1 MNLYELCVKIGA
13 DVTDVNKGIDE
24 TEKKT
29 SGLGEKIKN
38 GLAAVGKAAVVGV
51 TAAATAIGTIGT
63 KAIQA
68 YADYEQL
75 VGGVETLF
83 GAGGQSVEEYAA
95 SVGKSVDE
103 VKRAYNDL
111 ITAQE
116 GVMEDAA
123 NAYKT
128 AGMSANEYMETVTSF
143 AAALSANLGGDTM
156 AAAEYARVAVTDMAD
171 NANKMGS
178 SMESIQNA
186 YQGFAKQNYSMLD
199 NLKLGYGGTAAEMYR
214 LLSNAKEIDETFD
227 AVFSLDEK
235 GHLEANY
242 SDIVQAIH
250 IVQTEMGIT
259 GTTAKEAASTIQG
272 SFGMVKAAWQNLVTG
287 LADPDQNLGTLVGN
301 FTDSIVVAGN
311 NLIPR
316 IQELLPRIVEAIT
329 TLMVTVST
337 QLPGILGSVL
347 PSLIEGA
354 SNLVTGLM
362 SALPEILTVLGDIA
376 PTAIGIL
383 VPAIVELLPEII
395 QTGIDVVIS
404 LVQGITETLPELIP
418 AATEAII
425 KIAETLTDPGN
436 LGNLVDAAL
445 EIILALADGIIDAV
459 PRLLEV
465 APKIITNLITALI
478 ENFPK
483 IIESG
488 VKLVMSL
495 VDGLIKSIPQLTAA
509 VPKLIIGIVQG
520 ILDNLPQIIM
530 SGPKIIMALIEGL
543 ISAIPDLVLAVPTLI
558 KSIVDTFLNYDWG
571 SIGRN
576 IVSGIKNGVLNT
588 WNGLKSG
595 VGTAVNGLVGG
606 VESILGIASPSKVFA
621 RIGGYMAEGL
631 GQGFDREMT
640 GVRKDIE
647 DQMTFGTTSFSVSGA
662 AKSSVG
668 VVNGLLANNQP
679 GGLTQVNL
687 VVDGQTLARVLFDPL
702 RGEILQRGV
711 SLA

>member
-24 TEKKT
+24 TGKKT
-29 SGLGEKIKN
+29 SDLGEKIKN
-38 GLAAVGKAAVVGV
+38 GLAAAGKAAVVGV

-75 VGGVETLF
+75 VGGVETLLKDS
-83 GAGGQSVEEYAA
+83 QDKVMEYA
-95 SVGKSVDE
+95 
-103 VKRAYNDL
+103 N
-111 ITAQE
+111 
-116 GVMEDAA
+116 

-128 AGMSANEYMETVTSF
+128 AGLSANEYMETVTSF
-143 AAALSANLGGDTM
+143 SASLLQSLDGDTSASAEKANL
-156 AAAEYARVAVTDMAD
+156 ALTDMSD
-171 NANKMGS
+171 NANKMGTD
-178 SMESIQNA
+178 MTSIQNA
-186 YQGFAKQNYSMLD
+186 YQGFAKANYTMLD
-199 NLKLGYGGTAAEMYR
+199 NLKLGYGGTQAEMQR
-214 LLSNAKEIDETFD
+214 LLED
-227 AVFSLDEK
+227 AEK
-235 GHLEANY
+235 ISGVKYDISSYA
-242 SDIVQAIH
+242 DIVDAIH
-250 IVQTEMGIT
+250 VVQTEMGIT

-287 LADPDQNLGTLVGN
+287 LADPGQDLGALVGN
-301 FTDSIVVAGN
+301 FTDSVVVAGN

-316 IQELLPRIVEAIT
+316 IQELLPRIVET
-329 TLMVTVST
+329 VTSLVGTVSE
-337 QLPGILGSVL
+337 QLPALLESVL

-354 SNLVTGLM
+354 TSLIAGLM
-362 SALPEILTVLGDIA
+362 AALPSVLAVLGDVA
-376 PTAIGIL
+376 PTVIGIL
-383 VPAIVELLPEII
+383 VPALIDLLPQIV
-395 QTGIDVVIS
+395 QTGIDVIVS
-404 LVQGITETLPELIP
+404 LVQGISEAMPELIP
-418 AATEAII
+418 AATEAILEI
-425 KIAETLTDPGN
+425 VDTLTNPDNIGK
-436 LGNLVDAAL
+436 LVDAAL
-445 EIILALADGIIDAV
+445 KIILTLADGIIDAV

-465 APKIITNLITALI
+465 APKIITNLITALT

-488 VKLVMSL
+488 AKLVASL
-495 VDGLIKSIPQLTAA
+495 SDGLIKSIPQLTETA
-509 VPKLIIGIVQG
+509 PKLIIGIVQG
-520 ILDNLPQIIM
+520 ILDNLPEIIM

-543 ISAIPDLVLAVPTLI
+543 ISAIPDLVQAVPTLI

-576 IVSGIKNGVLNT
+576 IVSGIKNGVSNT

-631 GQGFDREMT
+631 GQGFDREML

-679 GGLTQVNL
+679 GTPMQINL
-687 VVDGQTLARVLFDPL
+687 VLDGQTIARAIFDPL
-702 RGEILQRGV
+702 RGEIVQRGV

>member
-24 TEKKT
+24 TGKKM

-38 GLAAVGKAAVVGV
+38 GLAAAGKAAVVGV
-51 TAAATAIGTIGT
+51 TAAATAVGALGT
-63 KAIQA
+63 KAVQA

-199 NLKLGYGGTAAEMYR
+199 NLKLGYGGTAKEMYR
-214 LLSNAKEIDETFD
+214 LLSDAKEIDETFD

-287 LADPDQNLGTLVGN
+287 LADPDQDLGTLVGN
-301 FTDSIVVAGN
+301 LTDSIVAAGN

-316 IQELLPRIVEAIT
+316 IQELLPRIVEA
-329 TLMVTVST
+329 VTSLVGTASE
-337 QLPGILGSVL
+337 QLPALLESVL

-354 SNLVTGLM
+354 TSLIAGLM
-362 SALPEILTVLGDIA
+362 AALPAVLAVLGNVA
-376 PTAIGIL
+376 PTVIGIL
-383 VPAIVELLPEII
+383 VPALIDLLPQIV
-395 QTGIDVVIS
+395 QTGIDVIVS
-404 LVQGITETLPELIP
+404 LVQGISEAMPELIP
-418 AATEAII
+418 AATEAILE
-425 KIAETLTDPGN
+425 IADTLTNPDNIGK
-436 LGNLVDAAL
+436 LVDAAL
-445 EIILALADGIIDAV
+445 KIILTLADGIIDAV

-465 APKIITNLITALI
+465 APKIIENLVTALI
-478 ENFPK
+478 TNFPK

-488 VKLVMSL
+488 AKLVKSL
-495 VDGLIKSIPQLTAA
+495 IDGLIKSIPQLTAA
-509 VPKLIIGIVQG
+509 VPKLIIGIAQG
-520 ILDNLPQIIM
+520 ILNNLPQIIM

-543 ISAIPDLVLAVPTLI
+543 ISAIPDLVQAVPTLI

-576 IVSGIKNGVLNT
+576 IVSGIKNGVSNT

-640 GVRKDIE
+640 DVRKNIE

-679 GGLTQVNL
+679 SGLTQVNL

>member
-1 MNLYELCVKIGA
+1 MTLFDLVVKIGA
-13 DVTDVNKGIDE
+13 DVSDVNRGIED
-24 TEKKT
+24 TGKKT
-29 SGLGEKIKN
+29 SALGEKIKS
-38 GLAAVGKAAVVGV
+38 GLAAAGKAAVVGV
-51 TAAATAIGTIGT
+51 TAAATAVGALGT
-63 KAIQA
+63 KAVQA

-83 GAGGQSVEEYAA
+83 KDSQDEVMEYA
-95 SVGKSVDE
+95 
-103 VKRAYNDL
+103 N
-111 ITAQE
+111 
-116 GVMEDAA
+116 

-128 AGMSANEYMETVTSF
+128 AGLSANEYMETVTSF
-143 AAALSANLGGDTM
+143 SASLLQSLDGDTS
-156 AAAEYARVAVTDMAD
+156 AAAEKANLALTDMSD
-171 NANKMGS
+171 NANKMGTD
-178 SMESIQNA
+178 MTSIQNA
-186 YQGFAKQNYSMLD
+186 YQGFAKANYTMLD
-199 NLKLGYGGTAAEMYR
+199 NLKLGYGGTQAEMQR
-214 LLSNAKEIDETFD
+214 LLED
-227 AVFSLDEK
+227 AEK
-235 GHLEANY
+235 ISGIKYDISSYA
-242 SDIVQAIH
+242 DIVDAIH
-250 IVQTEMGIT
+250 VVQTEMGIT

-287 LADPDQNLGTLVGN
+287 LADPDQDLGTLVGN

-316 IQELLPRIVEAIT
+316 IQELLPRIVEAISGLLGT
-329 TLMVTVST
+329 IST
-337 QLPGILGSVL
+337 QLPSILSSVL
-347 PSLIEGA
+347 PPLIEGA
-354 SNLVTGLM
+354 TSLVTGLM

-459 PRLLEV
+459 PRLIEV
-465 APKIITNLITALI
+465 APKLITNLITALI

-530 SGPKIIMALIEGL
+530 SGPQIIMALIEGL
-543 ISAIPDLVLAVPTLI
+543 ISAIPDLVQAVPTLI

-571 SIGRN
+571 SIGIN
-576 IVSGIKNGVLNT
+576 IVSGIKNGILNT
-588 WNGLKSG
+588 WNGLKTG
-595 VGTAVNGLVGG
+595 VGKAVNGLVGG
-606 VESILGIASPSKVFA
+606 VESLLGIASPSKVFA
-621 RIGGYMAEGL
+621 GIGGYMAEGL

-640 GVRKDIE
+640 DVRKNIE

>member
-29 SGLGEKIKN
+29 YGLGEKIKN

-316 IQELLPRIVEAIT
+316 IQELLPRIVEAISGLLGT
-329 TLMVTVST
+329 IST
-337 QLPGILGSVL
+337 QLPGILGSTL

-465 APKIITNLITALI
+465 APKLITNLITALI

-509 VPKLIIGIVQG
+509 VPKLITGIVQG

-543 ISAIPDLVLAVPTLI
+543 ISAIPDLVQAVPTLI

-576 IVSGIKNGVLNT
+576 IVSGIKNGISNT

-595 VGTAVNGLVGG
+595 VGTAVNGLIGG

-621 RIGGYMAEGL
+621 GIGGYMAEGL
-631 GQGFDREMT
+631 GQGFSREMT

-679 GGLTQVNL
+679 NPLTQVNL